1 MKSGTT
7 LASLAEELYRQIGS
21 KKDMI
26 VPSPLM
32 SFSSTPDSGN
42 VLAIEEGNGRVP
54 YRLTEL
60 ARRQLAEKLRIPFSY
75 FERMR
80 EEQPD
85 LLDHTVNTWLQ
96 ADTERRLV
104 RTLDGKVRAILSDR
118 YRRLDNVDLAEQV
131 LPLLQRL
138 PQARFES
145 LELTET
151 HLYLKVVTGLSVEVF
166 PGDVVQAGVVVSN
179 SEVGQGS
186 LCVQPLVYRLLCSNG
201 LIVPDYS
208 LRKAHIGRAMSALE
222 DAITVYSDETRL
234 ADDRAFFLKVRDVI
248 HAAVSEATFAPVA
261 RRLQATRSIQLTGD
275 PAKTVH
281 VLAERYVLTEQER
294 SGVLRHLIEGG
305 ELSGYGL
312 VNALTHYS
320 QTVPD
325 YERATDFELLG
336 GKLIDLPPRAWVEL
350 ADAL

>member
-1 MKSGTT
+1 MKTGTT
-7 LASLAEELYRQIGS
+7 LAALAQELYRQIGS

-26 VPSPLM
+26 VPSTLM
-32 SFSSTPDSGN
+32 SFSTTGSGN
-42 VLAIEEGNGRVP
+42 VLAIEEDVGPTP
-54 YRLTEL
+54 YRVTDL
-60 ARRQLAEKLRIPFSY
+60 ARRQLAEKLRIPVSY

-80 EEQPD
+80 EEQPA

-96 ADTERRLV
+96 ADPERRLV

-118 YRRLDNVDLAEQV
+118 YRRLDNVDLAEHV
-131 LPLLQRL
+131 LPVLQKL
-138 PQARFES
+138 PGARFES

-166 PGDVVQAGVVVSN
+166 PGDVVQAGVVISN

-201 LIVPDYS
+201 LIVPDYN
-208 LRKAHIGRAMSALE
+208 LRKTHIGRSMTALE
-222 DAITVYSDETRL
+222 DAVTVYSDETLL

-248 HAAVSEATFAPVA
+248 DAAVSETTFAAIA
-261 RRLQATRSIQLTGD
+261 RRLQTTRSIRLTGD
-275 PAKTVH
+275 PAKTVE

-294 SGVLRHLIEGG
+294 GGVLRHLVEGG
-305 ELSGYGL
+305 DLSGYGL

-320 QTVPD
+320 QTVED
-325 YERATDFELLG
+325 YERATDFEVLG
-336 GKLIDLPPRAWVEL
+336 GKLIDLPGRAWVEL
-350 ADAL
+350 AEAV